1 MPPDIILME
10 AIVSGRF
17 GFNSALGHLVILGL
31 QQLFRFQRNKT
42 CNLVIIRMINNMFS
56 VVSKMVFLFLFSK
69 INLQCQGY
77 EENVKYWKATL
88 KLKEYVYEVTF
99 EAEIRKSF

>member
-1 MPPDIILME
+1 
-10 AIVSGRF
+10 
-17 GFNSALGHLVILGL
+17 
-31 QQLFRFQRNKT
+31 
-42 CNLVIIRMINNMFS
+42 MF
-56 VVSKMVFLFLFSK
+56 FLFLFSK